1 MSKRSRLRRLGIFAI
16 RVTCFA
22 IAVAYLAAHPDHS
35 WTEVT
40 GEPEHYAVPIEIE
53 PVRPE

>member
-1 MSKRSRLRRLGIFAI
+1 MSSRLRRLGIFALG
-16 RVTCFA
+16 VTCFA

-35 WTEVT
+35 WREAT
-40 GEPEHYAVPIEIE
+40 GEPEAYAVPIEIE